1 MIKSPIPHK
10 DIADSNL
17 GIRPF
22 VFDIVAPDGVTS
34 LLPDDIQMT
43 LHTNPKNISFSYEK
57 KHEISPTLSGWVEY
71 YWGDNPTTISL
82 EASSG
87 AFIRPYTG
95 LSAVTGP
102 VTIPNER
109 ASSRFKAP
117 PTRSRTPSRSD
128 TVVAY
133 GQGRTS
139 QDSQTTIG
147 ASIGGTRRDT
157 ITYDKYLDLL
167 ALFHNN
173 GSIYDQTGRVVVQG
187 KIKMIFDG
195 GVWFGWF
202 QSFSVTD
209 DASTPYSFNVS
220 LAMQIEREYHGVRTQ
235 MPSERF

>member
-34 LLPDDIQMT
+34 LLPDDVKMT
-43 LHTNPKNISFSYEK
+43 LHANPKNISFSYEK

-102 VTIPNER
+102 VTIPPN
-109 ASSRFKAP
+109 SQTSTNLTDFMGP
-117 PTRSRTPSRSD
+117 PPLKE
-128 TVVAY
+128 
-133 GQGRTS
+133 
-139 QDSQTTIG
+139 TTIG
-147 ASIGGTRRDT
+147 TSIGGTRRET

-173 GSIYDQTGRVVVQG
+173 GSIYDQTGRVIVQG

-209 DASTPYSFNVS
+209 DANTPYSFNVS
-220 LAMQIEREYHGVRTQ
+220 LAMQVEREYHGVRTQ

>member
-1 MIKSPIPHK
+1 MIKSPIPNK
-10 DIADSNL
+10 DIANSKL

-22 VFDIVAPDGVTS
+22 VFDIVAPDGITS
-34 LLPDDIQMT
+34 LLPDDVKMT
-43 LHTNPKNISFSYEK
+43 LHANPKNISFSYEK
-57 KHEISPTLSGWVEY
+57 KHEISSTLSGWVEY

-82 EASSG
+82 EATSG

-102 VTIPNER
+102 VNIPPYSETSTTYAN
-109 ASSRFKAP
+109 AVGGDAVGPPQTFPKPKA
-117 PTRSRTPSRSD
+117 
-128 TVVAY
+128 
-133 GQGRTS
+133 
-139 QDSQTTIG
+139 TTIG
-147 ASIGGTRRDT
+147 SSIGGTRRDT

-173 GSIYDQTGRVVVQG
+173 GSIYDQTGRVIVQG

-202 QSFSVTD
+202 QSFNVTD
-209 DASTPYSFNVS
+209 DANTPYSFNVS

>member
-1 MIKSPIPHK
+1 
-10 DIADSNL
+10 
-17 GIRPF
+17 
-22 VFDIVAPDGVTS
+22 
-34 LLPDDIQMT
+34 MT
-43 LHTNPKNISFSYEK
+43 LHANPKNISFSYEK

-102 VTIPNER
+102 VTIPPN
-109 ASSRFKAP
+109 S
-117 PTRSRTPSRSD
+117 
-128 TVVAY
+128 
-133 GQGRTS
+133 QTS
-139 QDSQTTIG
+139 NNLTDSPIKETTIG
-147 ASIGGTRRDT
+147 TSIGGTRRDT

-173 GSIYDQTGRVVVQG
+173 GSIYDQTGRVIVQG

-209 DASTPYSFNVS
+209 DANTPYSFNVS
-220 LAMQIEREYHGVRTQ
+220 LAMQVEREYHGVRTQ

>member
-34 LLPDDIQMT
+34 LLPDDVKMT
-43 LHTNPKNISFSYEK
+43 LHANPKNISFSYEK

-95 LSAVTGP
+95 LSAVTGS
-102 VTIPNER
+102 VTIPPN
-109 ASSRFKAP
+109 SQTSTNLTDFMGP
-117 PTRSRTPSRSD
+117 PPLKE
-128 TVVAY
+128 
-133 GQGRTS
+133 
-139 QDSQTTIG
+139 TTIG
-147 ASIGGTRRDT
+147 TSIGGTRRET

-173 GSIYDQTGRVVVQG
+173 GSIYDQTGRVIVQG

-209 DASTPYSFNVS
+209 DANTPYSFNVS
-220 LAMQIEREYHGVRTQ
+220 LAMQVEREYHGVRTQ

>member
-34 LLPDDIQMT
+34 LLPDDVKMT
-43 LHTNPKNISFSYEK
+43 LHANPKNISFSYEK

-102 VTIPNER
+102 VTIPPN
-109 ASSRFKAP
+109 SQTSTTYTDFMGP
-117 PTRSRTPSRSD
+117 PPLKE
-128 TVVAY
+128 
-133 GQGRTS
+133 
-139 QDSQTTIG
+139 TTIG
-147 ASIGGTRRDT
+147 TSIGGTRRET

-173 GSIYDQTGRVVVQG
+173 GSIYDQTGRVIVQG

-209 DASTPYSFNVS
+209 DANTPYSFNVS
-220 LAMQIEREYHGVRTQ
+220 LAMQVEREYHGVRTQ

>member
-22 VFDIVAPDGVTS
+22 VFDVVAPDGVTS
-34 LLPDDIQMT
+34 LLPDDVKMT
-43 LHTNPKNISFSYEK
+43 LHANPKNISFSYEK
-57 KHEISPTLSGWVEY
+57 KHEISSTLSGWVEY

-82 EASSG
+82 EATSG

-102 VTIPNER
+102 VVVPPNSET
-109 ASSRFKAP
+109 SRILEEGSPQTPKA
-117 PTRSRTPSRSD
+117 TT
-128 TVVAY
+128 Y
-133 GQGRTS
+133 GT
-139 QDSQTTIG
+139 
-147 ASIGGTRRDT
+147 SIGGTRRET

-173 GSIYDQTGRVVVQG
+173 GSVYDQTGRVIVQG

-209 DASTPYSFNVS
+209 DATTPYSFNVS

>member
-34 LLPDDIQMT
+34 LLPDDVKMT
-43 LHTNPKNISFSYEK
+43 LHANPKNISFSYEK

-102 VTIPNER
+102 VTIPPN
-109 ASSRFKAP
+109 SQTSTNLTDFMGP
-117 PTRSRTPSRSD
+117 PPLKE
-128 TVVAY
+128 
-133 GQGRTS
+133 
-139 QDSQTTIG
+139 TTIG
-147 ASIGGTRRDT
+147 TSIGGTRRET

-173 GSIYDQTGRVVVQG
+173 GSIYDQTGRVIVQG

-209 DASTPYSFNVS
+209 DANTPYSFNVS
-220 LAMQIEREYHGVRTQ
+220 LSMQVEREYHGVRTQ

>member
-1 MIKSPIPHK
+1 MIKSPIANK
-10 DIADSNL
+10 DIANAKL

-34 LLPDDIQMT
+34 LLPDDLKMT
-43 LHTNPKNISFSYEK
+43 LHVNPKNIEFSYEK
-57 KHEISPTLSGWVEY
+57 QTEISPTLHGWVEY

-82 EASSG
+82 EVASG

-95 LSAVTGP
+95 LSGVTGP
-102 VTIPNER
+102 VAIPTYDG
-109 ASSRFKAP
+109 AGFVSSPSSEEDEVLVTANR
-117 PTRSRTPSRSD
+117 PTSM
-128 TVVAY
+128 
-133 GQGRTS
+133 GQN
-139 QDSQTTIG
+139 
-147 ASIGGTRRDT
+147 IGGTRRDT

-173 GSIYDQTGRVVVQG
+173 GSVYDQTGRVILQG

-209 DASTPYSFNVS
+209 DAQTPYLFNVS
-220 LAMQIEREYHGVRTQ
+220 LSMQVEREYHGVRTQ
-235 MPSERF
+235 MPDGWV

>member
-34 LLPDDIQMT
+34 LLPDDVKMT
-43 LHTNPKNISFSYEK
+43 LHANPKNISFSYEK

-102 VTIPNER
+102 VTIPPNSQTSTTYTESVGGDGVDPPR
-109 ASSRFKAP
+109 QSPKPKA
-117 PTRSRTPSRSD
+117 
-128 TVVAY
+128 
-133 GQGRTS
+133 
-139 QDSQTTIG
+139 TTIG
-147 ASIGGTRRDT
+147 TSIGGTRRET

-173 GSIYDQTGRVVVQG
+173 GSIYDQTGRVIVQG

-209 DASTPYSFNVS
+209 DANTPYSFNVS
-220 LAMQIEREYHGVRTQ
+220 LAMQVEREYHGVRTQ

>member
-34 LLPDDIQMT
+34 LLPDDVKMT
-43 LHTNPKNISFSYEK
+43 LHANPKNISFSYEK
-57 KHEISPTLSGWVEY
+57 KHEISSTLSGWVEY

-102 VTIPNER
+102 VVVPNER
-109 ASSRFKAP
+109 ASSRSVKPQGATDE
-117 PTRSRTPSRSD
+117 PTQ
-128 TVVAY
+128 Y
-133 GQGRTS
+133 GT
-139 QDSQTTIG
+139 
-147 ASIGGTRRDT
+147 SIGGTRRET

-173 GSIYDQTGRVVVQG
+173 GSIYDQTGRVIVQG

-209 DASTPYSFNVS
+209 DANTPYSFNVS
-220 LAMQIEREYHGVRTQ
+220 LAMQVEREYHGVRTQ

>member
-1 MIKSPIPHK
+1 MIKSPIAHK
-10 DIADSNL
+10 DIENAHL

-22 VFDIVAPDGVTS
+22 IFDVVAPDGVTS
-34 LLPDDIQMT
+34 LLPDDIKMT
-43 LHTNPKNISFSYEK
+43 LHTNPKNVSFSYEK
-57 KHEISPTLSGWVEY
+57 QTEITSTLSGWVEY

-82 EASSG
+82 EVASG

-102 VTIPNER
+102 VSVNTKSLGGNER
-109 ASSRFKAP
+109 GESK
-117 PTRSRTPSRSD
+117 
-128 TVVAY
+128 
-133 GQGRTS
+133 
-139 QDSQTTIG
+139 TIG

-173 GSIYDQTGRVVVQG
+173 GSVYDQTGRVILQG

-209 DASTPYSFNVS
+209 DANQPYNFNVS
-220 LAMQIEREYHGVRTQ
+220 LAMQVEREYHGVRTQ
-235 MPSERF
+235 LPRGGF

>member
-34 LLPDDIQMT
+34 LLPDDIKMT

-102 VTIPNER
+102 VTIPNEFNNSVSNGEGQ
-109 ASSRFKAP
+109 SS
-117 PTRSRTPSRSD
+117 
-128 TVVAY
+128 
-133 GQGRTS
+133 
-139 QDSQTTIG
+139 TIG

-173 GSIYDQTGRVVVQG
+173 GSVYDQTGRVVVQG

-209 DASTPYSFNVS
+209 DANTPYSFNVS

>member
-1 MIKSPIPHK
+1 MIRSPIANK
-10 DIADSNL
+10 DIANSKL

-34 LLPDDIQMT
+34 LLPDDVKMT

-57 KHEISPTLSGWVEY
+57 KTEISPTLSGWVEY

-82 EASSG
+82 DTASG

-102 VTIPNER
+102 VSIPPNDTIRSTTFTEVIGGDGVGPPQEFPQPR
-109 ASSRFKAP
+109 ASS
-117 PTRSRTPSRSD
+117 
-128 TVVAY
+128 
-133 GQGRTS
+133 
-139 QDSQTTIG
+139 IG
-147 ASIGGTRRDT
+147 SSIGGTRRDT

-173 GSIYDQTGRVVVQG
+173 GSVYDQTGRVLVQG

-209 DASTPYSFNVS
+209 DATSPYNFNVS

-235 MPSERF
+235 MPTERF

>member
-34 LLPDDIQMT
+34 LLPDDVKMT
-43 LHTNPKNISFSYEK
+43 LHANPKNISFSYEK
-57 KHEISPTLSGWVEY
+57 KHEISPTLSGWIEY

-102 VTIPNER
+102 VTIPPN
-109 ASSRFKAP
+109 SQTSTNLTDFMGTP
-117 PTRSRTPSRSD
+117 PLKE
-128 TVVAY
+128 
-133 GQGRTS
+133 
-139 QDSQTTIG
+139 TTIG
-147 ASIGGTRRDT
+147 TSIGGTRRET

-173 GSIYDQTGRVVVQG
+173 GSIYDQTGRVIVQG

-209 DASTPYSFNVS
+209 DANTPYSFNVS
-220 LAMQIEREYHGVRTQ
+220 LAMQVEREYHGVRTQ

>member
-34 LLPDDIQMT
+34 LLPDDVKMT
-43 LHTNPKNISFSYEK
+43 LHANPKNISFYYEK

-71 YWGDNPTTISL
+71 DWGDNPTTISL

-102 VTIPNER
+102 VTIPPN
-109 ASSRFKAP
+109 S
-117 PTRSRTPSRSD
+117 
-128 TVVAY
+128 
-133 GQGRTS
+133 QTS
-139 QDSQTTIG
+139 NNLTDSPIKETTIG
-147 ASIGGTRRDT
+147 TSIGGTRRDT

-173 GSIYDQTGRVVVQG
+173 GSIYDQTGRVIVQG

-209 DASTPYSFNVS
+209 DANTPYSFNVS
-220 LAMQIEREYHGVRTQ
+220 LAMQVEREYHGVRTQ

>member
-34 LLPDDIQMT
+34 LLPDDVKMT
-43 LHTNPKNISFSYEK
+43 LHTNPKNVSFSYEK
-57 KHEISPTLSGWVEY
+57 KHEISQTISGWVEY

-82 EASSG
+82 DVASG

-102 VTIPNER
+102 VSIPNEYN
-109 ASSRFKAP
+109 
-117 PTRSRTPSRSD
+117 RSTFGNLGKPS
-128 TVVAY
+128 
-133 GQGRTS
+133 
-139 QDSQTTIG
+139 TIG

-173 GSIYDQTGRVVVQG
+173 GSVYDQTGRVIVQG

-209 DASTPYSFNVS
+209 DATSPYNFNVS
-220 LAMQIEREYHGVRTQ
+220 LSMQIEREYHGVRTQ
-235 MPSERF
+235 MPQERF

>member
-34 LLPDDIQMT
+34 LLPDDVKMT
-43 LHTNPKNISFSYEK
+43 LHANPKNISFSYEK

-102 VTIPNER
+102 VTIPPN
-109 ASSRFKAP
+109 SQTSNNLTDFMGP
-117 PTRSRTPSRSD
+117 PPIKE
-128 TVVAY
+128 
-133 GQGRTS
+133 
-139 QDSQTTIG
+139 TTIG
-147 ASIGGTRRDT
+147 TSIGGTRRDT

-173 GSIYDQTGRVVVQG
+173 GSIYDQTGRVIVQG

-209 DASTPYSFNVS
+209 DANTPYSFNVS
-220 LAMQIEREYHGVRTQ
+220 LAMQVEREYHGVRTQ

>member
-34 LLPDDIQMT
+34 LLPDDVKMT
-43 LHTNPKNISFSYEK
+43 LHANPKNISFSYEK
-57 KHEISPTLSGWVEY
+57 KHEISPTLSGWIEY

-102 VTIPNER
+102 VTIPPN
-109 ASSRFKAP
+109 SQTSTNLTDFMGP
-117 PTRSRTPSRSD
+117 PPLKE
-128 TVVAY
+128 
-133 GQGRTS
+133 
-139 QDSQTTIG
+139 TTIG
-147 ASIGGTRRDT
+147 TSIGGTRRET

-173 GSIYDQTGRVVVQG
+173 GSIYDQTGRVIVQG

-202 QSFSVTD
+202 QSFSVSD
-209 DASTPYSFNVS
+209 DANTPYSFNVS
-220 LAMQIEREYHGVRTQ
+220 LSMQVEREYHGVRTQ

>member
-34 LLPDDIQMT
+34 LLPDDVKMT
-43 LHTNPKNISFSYEK
+43 LHANPKNISFSYEK
-57 KHEISPTLSGWVEY
+57 KHEISPTLSGWIEY

-102 VTIPNER
+102 VTIPPN
-109 ASSRFKAP
+109 SQTSTTYTDFMGP
-117 PTRSRTPSRSD
+117 PPLKE
-128 TVVAY
+128 
-133 GQGRTS
+133 
-139 QDSQTTIG
+139 TTIG
-147 ASIGGTRRDT
+147 TSIGGTRRET

-173 GSIYDQTGRVVVQG
+173 GSIYDQTGRVIVQG

-209 DASTPYSFNVS
+209 DANTPYSFNVS
-220 LAMQIEREYHGVRTQ
+220 LAMQVEREYHGVRTQ

>member
-1 MIKSPIPHK
+1 MIKSPIANK
-10 DIADSNL
+10 DIANAKL

-22 VFDIVAPDGVTS
+22 VFDIVAPDGITS
-34 LLPDDIQMT
+34 LLPDDLKMT
-43 LHTNPKNISFSYEK
+43 LHVNPKNIEFSYEK
-57 KHEISPTLSGWVEY
+57 QNEISPTLHGWVEY

-82 EASSG
+82 EVASG

-102 VTIPNER
+102 VSVPIE
-109 ASSRFKAP
+109 
-117 PTRSRTPSRSD
+117 SRSGNLGHATD
-128 TVVAY
+128 SGAVAV
-133 GQGRTS
+133 GQRKKVNN
-139 QDSQTTIG
+139 IG
-147 ASIGGTRRDT
+147 TNIGGTRRDT

-173 GSIYDQTGRVVVQG
+173 GSVYDQTGRVILQG

-209 DASTPYSFNVS
+209 DAQTPYLFNVS
-220 LAMQIEREYHGVRTQ
+220 LSMQVEREYHGVRTQ
-235 MPSERF
+235 MPDGWV